1 VYTAL
6 REPLGDRAAQVIA
19 DTLAGVAADQRDQL
33 VTKPELQLTKAELLQ
48 EIQKVRQEIQTS
60 KMDLIKWMIGLM
72 LAQLFGTVSLIKLLQ

>member
-1 VYTAL
+1 MLRTMDTLKVYTAL

-48 EIQKVRQEIQTS
+48 
-60 KMDLIKWMIGLM
+60 
-72 LAQLFGTVSLIKLLQ
+72 